1 MPKIAVI
8 ADTDASLSPE
18 FAKKQGITLV
28 PILINF
34 GSESF
39 ASGVDID
46 DKALFE
52 RIDKEGALPKTA
64 APSPGAFSQAF
75 KKEFDAGAEG
85 IVCVCVS
92 SEISATYAAALTA
105 KEDFPGREIRV
116 IDSRVVSMAQGF
128 MALEAKRMAD
138 GGASL
143 DAIDAKLKG
152 MEERLVLFASLSTLK
167 YLAMGGRVGK
177 LSASMGNIL
186 SIRPILTMKNGK
198 LDLLEKVRTRKAA
211 MSRLVELLAILG
223 GFAQGGAGC
232 FHPRACRRRAGSFGA
247 GAACAGHASR
257 GGRPHR
263 ILAGAIR
270 PHRRGH
276 HRCCA
281 AAGRINGL
289 SLRCGYSLPIQKP
302 EL

>member
-28 PILINF
+28 PILISF

-75 KKEFDAGAEG
+75 KNEFDAGAEG

-105 KEDFPGREIRV
+105 SQDFPGREIRV

-128 MALEAKRMAD
+128 MAMQAKRMAD
-138 GGASL
+138 AGASL
-143 DAIDAKLKG
+143 DAIEAKLKG

-186 SIRPILTMKNGK
+186 SIRPILTMKGGK
-198 LDLLEKVRTRKAA
+198 LDLLEKVRTRKTA
-211 MSRLVELLAILG
+211 MSRLVDLLATSVDSRKVEQAAFIHVAADQDLAELEQEMRARITLPAEVVRTEFSPG
-223 GFAQGGAGC
+223 LSVHTGAGTI
-232 FHPRACRRRAGSFGA
+232 GA
-247 GAACAGHASR
+247 VLLLG
-257 GGRPHR
+257 
-263 ILAGAIR
+263 
-270 PHRRGH
+270 
-276 HRCCA
+276 
-281 AAGRINGL
+281 
-289 SLRCGYSLPIQKP
+289 
-302 EL
+302 

>member
-28 PILINF
+28 PILISF

-75 KKEFDAGAEG
+75 KNEFDAGAEG

-105 KEDFPGREIRV
+105 SQDFPGREIRV

-128 MALEAKRMAD
+128 MAMEAKRMAD
-138 GGASL
+138 AGASL
-143 DAIDAKLKG
+143 DAIEAKLKG

-186 SIRPILTMKNGK
+186 SIRPILTMKGGK
-198 LDLLEKVRTRKAA
+198 LDLLEKVRTRKTS
-211 MSRLVELLAILG
+211 MSRLVDLLATSVDSRKVEQAAFIHVAADQDLAELEQEMRARITLPAEVVRTEFSPG
-223 GFAQGGAGC
+223 LSVHTGAGTI
-232 FHPRACRRRAGSFGA
+232 GA
-247 GAACAGHASR
+247 VLLLG
-257 GGRPHR
+257 
-263 ILAGAIR
+263 
-270 PHRRGH
+270 
-276 HRCCA
+276 
-281 AAGRINGL
+281 
-289 SLRCGYSLPIQKP
+289 
-302 EL
+302 

>member
-18 FAKKQGITLV
+18 FAKEQVITLV

-64 APSPGAFSQAF
+64 APSPGAFIQAF
-75 KKEFDAGAEG
+75 RKEFDAGAEG

-105 KEDFPGREIRV
+105 KED
-116 IDSRVVSMAQGF
+116 SRVVSMAQGF
-128 MALEAKRMAD
+128 MAMEAKRMAD
-138 GGASL
+138 SGASL
-143 DAIDAKLKG
+143 DAIESKLKG

-186 SIRPILTMKNGK
+186 SIRPILTIKGGK

-211 MSRLVELLAILG
+211 MSRLVELLANSVDSRKVWQAAFIHVAAEEDLAVLEQELRARITLPAEVVHT
-223 GFAQGGAGC
+223 GFSPGLSVHTGAGTI
-232 FHPRACRRRAGSFGA
+232 GA
-247 GAACAGHASR
+247 VLLLG
-257 GGRPHR
+257 
-263 ILAGAIR
+263 
-270 PHRRGH
+270 
-276 HRCCA
+276 
-281 AAGRINGL
+281 
-289 SLRCGYSLPIQKP
+289 
-302 EL
+302 E

>member
-18 FAKKQGITLV
+18 FAKEQVITLV

-64 APSPGAFSQAF
+64 APSPGAFIQAF
-75 KKEFDAGAEG
+75 RKEFDAGAEG

-105 KEDFPGREIRV
+105 KEDFPGKQILV

-128 MALEAKRMAD
+128 MAMEAKRMAD
-138 GGASL
+138 SGASL
-143 DAIDAKLKG
+143 DAIESKLKG

-186 SIRPILTMKNGK
+186 SIRPILTIKGGK

-211 MSRLVELLAILG
+211 MSRLVELLANSVDSRKVWQAAFIHVAAEEDLAVLEQELRARITLPAEVVHT
-223 GFAQGGAGC
+223 GFSPGLSVHTGAGTI
-232 FHPRACRRRAGSFGA
+232 GA
-247 GAACAGHASR
+247 VLLLG
-257 GGRPHR
+257 
-263 ILAGAIR
+263 
-270 PHRRGH
+270 
-276 HRCCA
+276 
-281 AAGRINGL
+281 
-289 SLRCGYSLPIQKP
+289 
-302 EL
+302 E

>member
-8 ADTDASLSPE
+8 ADTDCSLSNE
-18 FAKKQGITLV
+18 LAAKYDITLV

-34 GSESF
+34 GDESF

-64 APSPGAFSQAF
+64 APSPAAFSKAF
-75 KKEFDAGAEG
+75 KNAFDSGAEG

-92 SEISATYAAALTA
+92 SEISATYTAALTA
-105 KEDFPGREIRV
+105 QKEFPEREIRV

-128 MALEAKRMAD
+128 MALEARRMAD

-143 DAIDAKLKG
+143 DQIEANLKG
-152 MEERLVLFASLSTLK
+152 MESRLVLFASLSTLK

-177 LSASMGNIL
+177 FSASMGNML
-186 SIRPILTMKNGK
+186 QIRPILTMKEGK

-211 MSRLVELLAILG
+211 MSRLVELLAGSVDSHKVEQAAFIHVAAEEDLAELEQAVRVRFTVPTEAVHT
-223 GFAQGGAGC
+223 GFSPGLSVHTGAGTI
-232 FHPRACRRRAGSFGA
+232 GVVLLLG
-247 GAACAGHASR
+247 
-257 GGRPHR
+257 
-263 ILAGAIR
+263 
-270 PHRRGH
+270 
-276 HRCCA
+276 
-281 AAGRINGL
+281 
-289 SLRCGYSLPIQKP
+289 Q
-302 EL
+302 

>member
-28 PILINF
+28 PILISF
-34 GSESF
+34 GGESF

-64 APSPGAFSQAF
+64 APSPGAFSLAF
-75 KKEFDAGAEG
+75 KKEFDSGAEG
-85 IVCVCVS
+85 IICVCVS

-128 MALEAKRMAD
+128 IAMEAKRMAAA
-138 GGASL
+138 GSSL

-152 MEERLVLFASLSTLK
+152 MQERLVLFASLSTLK

-186 SIRPILTMKNGK
+186 SIRPILTMKGGK

-211 MSRLVELLAILG
+211 MSRLVELLATSVDSRKVERAAFIHVHAAEELAVLEQELRARISLPAEVVHTEFSPG
-223 GFAQGGAGC
+223 LSVHTGAGTI
-232 FHPRACRRRAGSFGA
+232 GA
-247 GAACAGHASR
+247 VLLLG
-257 GGRPHR
+257 
-263 ILAGAIR
+263 
-270 PHRRGH
+270 
-276 HRCCA
+276 
-281 AAGRINGL
+281 
-289 SLRCGYSLPIQKP
+289 
-302 EL
+302 E

>member
-1 MPKIAVI
+1 MELTMPKIAVI

-28 PILINF
+28 PILISF

-105 KEDFPGREIRV
+105 KEDFPGRDIRV

-128 MALEAKRMAD
+128 MALEAKRMAAA
-138 GGASL
+138 GSSL
-143 DAIDAKLKG
+143 DAIQANLKG
-152 MEERLVLFASLSTLK
+152 MQQRLVLFASLSTLK

-177 LSASMGNIL
+177 LSASMGNML
-186 SIRPILTMKNGK
+186 SIRPILTIKGGK

-211 MSRLVELLAILG
+211 MSRLVELLASSVDSRKVQQAAFIHVHAAEELAVLEQELRARVTLPAEVVHTEFSPG
-223 GFAQGGAGC
+223 LSVHTGAGTI
-232 FHPRACRRRAGSFGA
+232 GA
-247 GAACAGHASR
+247 VLLLG
-257 GGRPHR
+257 
-263 ILAGAIR
+263 
-270 PHRRGH
+270 
-276 HRCCA
+276 
-281 AAGRINGL
+281 
-289 SLRCGYSLPIQKP
+289 
-302 EL
+302 E